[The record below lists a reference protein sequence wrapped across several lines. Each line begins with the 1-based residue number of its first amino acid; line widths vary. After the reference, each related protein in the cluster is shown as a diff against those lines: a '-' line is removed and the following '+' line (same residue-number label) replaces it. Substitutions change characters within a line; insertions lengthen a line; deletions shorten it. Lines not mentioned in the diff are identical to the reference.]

1 MIEIKLQKEFKGLN
15 DTFNLDFDLRIESGS
30 MTALYGE
37 SGSGKTSLLRMI
49 SGLLPPDA
57 GNISIDNEVWYS
69 SSQNINLAIQK
80 REIGFVFQDFA
91 LFPNMTIKQNISYGI
106 SKNEKSEWLNELL
119 ETVNLQE
126 LKDRYP
132 ETLSG
137 GQKQR
142 VALARALARKPS
154 ILLLDEPLSALDT
167 KLRNELQD
175 YILLMHEKLNL
186 TTLMVSHDIG
196 EISKMADSVLFVENG
211 KIARTGNA
219 LSLFTDRHISG
230 KFQFT
235 GEILSKQ
242 ASDIIY
248 IITVL
253 IGKNLVKVVVG
264 EKEANELN
272 VGEKVMVVSKAF
284 NPLIYKI

>member
-1 MIEIKLQKEFKGLN
+1 MIEIKLQKQFEGINEAFH
-15 DTFNLDFDLRIESGS
+15 LDFNFTVESGS
-30 MTALYGE
+30 LTAIYGE

-49 SGLLPPDA
+49 SGLLQPDK
-57 GNISIDNEVWYS
+57 GYINIDNEVWFGS
-69 SSQNINLAIQK
+69 NQKINLAIQK

-106 SKNEKSEWLNELL
+106 SKNQNVEWLNELL
-119 ETVNLQE
+119 QIVNLEAHQ
-126 LKDRYP
+126 DRYP

-167 KLRNELQD
+167 KMRNELQD
-175 YILLMHEKLNL
+175 YILQMHKKLNL

-211 KIARTGNA
+211 KISRTGDV

-235 GEILSKQ
+235 GEILSIH

-253 IGKNLVKVVVG
+253 IGKNLVKVVVE
-264 EKEANELN
+264 EKEANELK

-284 NPLIYKI
+284 NPIIYKT

>member
-1 MIEIKLQKEFKGLN
+1 MIDIKLQKQFKGIN
-15 DTFNLDFDLRIESGS
+15 NPFFLDFNFTIERGS
-30 MTALYGE
+30 LTAIYGE

-49 SGLLPPDA
+49 SGLLLPDA
-57 GNISIDNEVWYS
+57 GNINIDEEVWFS
-69 SSQNINLAIQK
+69 SNQKINLAIQK

-119 ETVNLQE
+119 EIVNLKT

-167 KLRNELQD
+167 KMRDELQD

-196 EISKMADSVLFVENG
+196 EISKMSDSVLFVENG
-211 KIARTGNA
+211 KITRTGDV

-235 GEILSKQ
+235 GEILSIQ

-248 IITVL
+248 IVTVL

-264 EKEANELN
+264 EKEASELN
-272 VGEKVMVVSKAF
+272 IGEKVMVVSKAF